1 MHFKDTINHARAFCK
16 AAHLAVGQVRKY
28 TGEPYHTHPFA
39 VAAIVEE
46 VGGSVEMICAA
57 LLHDVVEDTQVTLED
72 LDAEFGMTIANLV
85 FWLTDLQT
93 HASGNR
99 ATRKVFEC
107 YKLSQAPAE
116 AQTIKLADLIHN
128 SESIFQHDPKFARV
142 YLKEKRAILEV
153 MLGGDPT
160 LYTRAWEI
168 VNQQE

>member
-57 LLHDVVEDTQVTLED
+57 LLHDVVEDTHVTLED
-72 LDAEFGMTIANLV
+72 LDAEFGMTISNLV

-93 HASGNR
+93 PADGNR
-99 ATRKVFEC
+99 ATRKANEC

-160 LYTRAWEI
+160 LYARAWEI

>member
-1 MHFKDTINHARAFCK
+1 VIDNVIYKARVYSE

-28 TGEPYHTHPFA
+28 TGEPYYTHPFA
-39 VAAIVEE
+39 VAEMVEN
-46 VGGSVEMICAA
+46 VGGTKNMIAAA
-57 LLHDVVEDTQVTLED
+57 LLHDVVEDTHITLRD
-72 LDAEFGMTIANLV
+72 IYLAFGDEVSTLV
-85 FWLTDLQT
+85 GWLTDHQT
-93 HASGNR
+93 HADGNR
-99 ATRKVFEC
+99 ATRKANEC
-107 YKLSQAPAE
+107 HKLSHAPVE

-128 SESIFQHDPKFARV
+128 SQSIFQHDPKFARV